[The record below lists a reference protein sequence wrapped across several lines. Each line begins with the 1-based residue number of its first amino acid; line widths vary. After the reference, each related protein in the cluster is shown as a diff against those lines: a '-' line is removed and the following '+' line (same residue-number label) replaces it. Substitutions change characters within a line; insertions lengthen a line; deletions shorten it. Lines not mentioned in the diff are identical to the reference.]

1 MCCELF
7 RQIEANRMSA
17 AETIL
22 LAFIGFTCIA
32 GLTWHFSSRH
42 HEFRRGMRK
51 MAGYTNWSSP
61 LRK

>member
-1 MCCELF
+1 M
-7 RQIEANRMSA
+7 EANRMSA

-42 HEFRRGMRK
+42 HEFRRGMRG